1 MASYKV
7 YVCIDA
13 PHLRLATLGAP
24 SVQVSLKRDATYHFV
39 YIDAGPVIYIDDR
52 VGTSSLGMR
61 IVMGCAHGP
70 FGAMRRAAPSF
81 GAAEGCLYVAQSVAL
96 R

>member
-24 SVQVSLKRDATYHFV
+24 SVQVSLKRYIYTY
-39 YIDAGPVIYIDDR
+39 YIYTYVR
-52 VGTSSLGMR
+52 TSRCSGVARYGGLASSELVCVTEGR
-61 IVMGCAHGP
+61 GP
-70 FGAMRRAAPSF
+70 FGAIRYAS
-81 GAAEGCLYVAQSVAL
+81 L